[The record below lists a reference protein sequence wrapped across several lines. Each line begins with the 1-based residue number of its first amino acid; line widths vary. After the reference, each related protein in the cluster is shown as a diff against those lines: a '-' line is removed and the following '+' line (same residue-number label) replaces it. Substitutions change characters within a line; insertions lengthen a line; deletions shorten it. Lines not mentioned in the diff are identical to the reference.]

1 MKKKNILI
9 IGIIILL
16 IVIAVILSMVL
27 NKKELD
33 YPDDENTLYSV
44 KFDNIKLRF
53 ERYDYAL
60 GQNQIVGVQK
70 STNYGKDYEDIT
82 KEGITVSMEPKFIF
96 FNEKFGFAVKKPNNQ
111 EENGK
116 YYGMY
121 VTKDGGKTFK
131 LSEITYENPGVEIL
145 TIEDVPYYEKNK
157 LKLHCSIYQVKSD
170 GSGYEDVD
178 LYFVTD
184 DEGLTWHL
192 EEEKK
197 EVSLKIKS
205 ETLSTKGATFILKN
219 TTDDEYSY
227 GDPYTIEEFKNGNWK
242 EIDTL
247 TGEPQS
253 WNDILYNLKS
263 KEEKEININWSFGYG
278 ELKRGTY
285 RIVKNDLRKSKSYES
300 RTYTV
305 YAEFEIKY

>member
-111 EENGK
+111 KDNGK

-131 LSEITYENPGVEIL
+131 LSKITYENPGVEIL
-145 TIEDVPYYEKNK
+145 TIEDVPYYEKDI
-157 LKLHCSIYQVKSD
+157 LKLHCSIYQIKSD

-178 LYFVTD
+178 LYFITKD
-184 DEGLTWHL
+184 DGETW
-192 EEEKK
+192 
-197 EVSLKIKS
+197 
-205 ETLSTKGATFILKN
+205 
-219 TTDDEYSY
+219 
-227 GDPYTIEEFKNGNWK
+227 
-242 EIDTL
+242 
-247 TGEPQS
+247 
-253 WNDILYNLKS
+253 
-263 KEEKEININWSFGYG
+263 
-278 ELKRGTY
+278 ELD
-285 RIVKNDLRKSKSYES
+285 N
-300 RTYTV
+300 
-305 YAEFEIKY
+305 